1 MVAEPPGEGAEARL
15 RRDASS
21 LLEAALAAVDPAM
34 LVEEALAARPL
45 GAGEGGRIIVVAV
58 GKAAYGMAEG
68 AHLGLGQEVAHGVV
82 LAPVGS
88 GGRTH
93 PGFDAY
99 SGGHPLPD
107 EGGVEGARALAD
119 VARRAGPADRLLILL
134 SGGGSAVL
142 TLPHGE
148 VSLEDVRA
156 VTALLLRSGAPIQE
170 LNAVRKHLDTL
181 KGGGLAGLAK
191 PARVHALL
199 LSDVVGD
206 PPDVIASG
214 PVSPDPTTFGDAI
227 EVLERRGLWLL
238 VPDPVRRHLLCGRMG
253 GLSETPKPGDP
264 LFAGVETVVIG
275 NAARG
280 VAGAA
285 LQARALGYNVHVLPS
300 EVTGEARVAGC
311 ELARA
316 GRRARDLS
324 SPIAPPAALLAA
336 GETTVVVTGDGRGG
350 RNQELALG
358 AALELDGIDRV
369 LLLAAATDGVDGP
382 TDAAGAVATGS
393 TVRRARGAGLDP
405 EGALERNDT
414 YAIFDALGDLLITG
428 PTGTNVMDLTIVLVA
443 E

>member
-134 SGGGSAVL
+134 SGGGSALL

-191 PARVHALL
+191 P
-199 LSDVVGD
+199 
-206 PPDVIASG
+206 
-214 PVSPDPTTFGDAI
+214 
-227 EVLERRGLWLL
+227 
-238 VPDPVRRHLLCGRMG
+238 
-253 GLSETPKPGDP
+253 
-264 LFAGVETVVIG
+264 
-275 NAARG
+275 
-280 VAGAA
+280 
-285 LQARALGYNVHVLPS
+285 
-300 EVTGEARVAGC
+300 
-311 ELARA
+311 ARA